1 MLEDTPMPRY
11 TFGLL
16 VLLALGLLWGLLCS
30 DAQPPTK
37 VHRIGILSPAAE
49 ASTPLFEAFRQGLHE
64 LGYVEGQNMV
74 LEFRLAAGRAER
86 LRDLAAELVQLQVE
100 VILTDTMTATQVAKE
115 ATMTIP
121 IVMAS
126 SSDPVQGGL
135 VASLARPGGNITG
148 MALLAPELSGKRLEL
163 LQEVVP
169 RVAQVAVLWNPRNPV
184 AANVRATEAAAQ
196 ALHLQLH
203 LVEVPGPE
211 ALEAAFETARQ
222 GHADALITLPDAMLW
237 NQRLQVVGLVAQHRL
252 PALFPEREFVDAG
265 GLLSYGPSVPASFH
279 RAATYVDKILKGTKP
294 ADLPV
299 EQPIKFELVINLKT
313 AKALGLTIPPTLL
326 FQADE
331 VIQ

>member
-1 MLEDTPMPRY
+1 MPRY

-16 VLLALGLLWGLLCS
+16 VHLALGLLWGPLCS

-49 ASTPLFEAFRQGLHE
+49 TSTPLFELSAGLHE

-115 ATMTIP
+115 ATTTIP

-126 SSDPVQGGL
+126 AATPCRGDSSPAWHDRGATSPAWRSSPRSSVANGWSLEGG
-135 VASLARPGGNITG
+135 RPKG
-148 MALLAPELSGKRLEL
+148 
-163 LQEVVP
+163 
-169 RVAQVAVLWNPRNPV
+169 AQVAVLWNPRNPV
-184 AANVRATEAAAQ
+184 AANVRATEAAAR

-237 NQRLQVVGLVAQHRL
+237 NQRLQVVGLAAQHRL

-279 RAATYVDKILKGTKP
+279 RAAIYVDKLLKGAKP

-299 EQPIKFELVINLKT
+299 EQPTKLELVINLKT
-313 AKALGLTIPPTLL
+313 AEALGLTIPPTLL
-326 FQADE
+326 FRADE
-331 VIQ
+331 VIR

>member
-1 MLEDTPMPRY
+1 MPR
-11 TFGLL
+11 TIVGLL
-16 VLLALGLLWGLLCS
+16 ILLALGLLWGLLCS

-49 ASTPLFEAFRQGLHE
+49 ASTPLFEAFRQGLRE

-100 VILTDTMTATQVAKE
+100 VILADTMTATQVAKE
-115 ATMTIP
+115 ATTTIP

-169 RVAQVAVLWNPRNPV
+169 RVAQVAVLWNPKNPV

-203 LVEVPGPE
+203 LVEVPAPE

-222 GHADALITLPDAMLW
+222 GHADVLITLPDAMLW
-237 NQRLQVVGLVAQHRL
+237 NQRLHVVGLAAHHRL